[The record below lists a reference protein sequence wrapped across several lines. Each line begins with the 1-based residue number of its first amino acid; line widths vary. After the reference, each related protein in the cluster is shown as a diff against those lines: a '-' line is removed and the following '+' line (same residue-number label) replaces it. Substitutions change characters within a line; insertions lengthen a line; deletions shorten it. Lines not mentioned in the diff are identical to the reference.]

1 MTQRKQTKR
10 NSADNMESSKSVV
23 MMVEASPIS
32 DHTDHTIPQCLKSL
46 SESVARSTVDDDAD
60 NGTIVVI

>member
-1 MTQRKQTKR
+1 
-10 NSADNMESSKSVV
+10 MESSKSVV